1 MEVCPCMVSCCK
13 QILYSFKKNCP
24 NGCPCPEHDCD
35 YYTTTPFPTEPITG
49 GTRPTFLPW
58 INSLKDETF
67 SKHWDRIFFRVSTVT
82 RYFDPRT
89 SSSLF
94 SPLSCLV
101 SQSPSKTKM
110 LLLILLVS
118 VQANVQKEK
127 IVLRLY
133 LKGTFEHKKASD
145 WSLSSTCGNLGT
157 LCDYLSCDNN
167 FSVNC
172 QKRSDFVFH

>member
-127 IVLRLY
+127 FIGYTWKVLLNTKKPLIGRWVPPVETWEPCATIFRVIT
-133 LKGTFEHKKASD
+133 TF
-145 WSLSSTCGNLGT
+145 L
-157 LCDYLSCDNN
+157 
-167 FSVNC
+167 
-172 QKRSDFVFH
+172 